1 MSFVA
6 SLMVI
11 IRERDQSHGHGLG
24 GGLAGFGTAELR
36 QTDMER
42 ILQRCHP
49 SSGLGI
55 EGSLSPLAGEDRFDL
70 GLDGVDRLGGTPAQ
84 PKRLAFAVDV
94 LELNRV
100 SAIATVENRCHESLW
115 EEAGQQQ
122 VGFSVSATLPPVKS
136 GLILPSVVAA

>member
-1 MSFVA
+1 MISSDLFSGGVRDA
-6 SLMVI
+6 EQEKQKNHSLHDESVN
-11 IRERDQSHGHGLG
+11 
-24 GGLAGFGTAELR
+24 
-36 QTDMER
+36 
-42 ILQRCHP
+42 
-49 SSGLGI
+49 
-55 EGSLSPLAGEDRFDL
+55 PLN
-70 GLDGVDRLGGTPAQ
+70 
-84 PKRLAFAVDV
+84 VDV